1 MRRFGPLLLITFG
14 VVSMLSGFGLWRFQ
28 NVTAHPG
35 PAPLPDRLA
44 GLALASPVYGEEA
57 VGEISRLHS
66 ENFLLSSAAVGIYG
80 QQHPITI
87 WVTGT
92 PVSLLT
98 SRLLE
103 AMKKKIG
110 EGQTPFHTVTERK
123 DRNRTIYELE
133 GMGQKHFYFQ
143 SHNLLV
149 WLAADPDFA
158 ELALEDTLKFY
169 P

>member
-1 MRRFGPLLLITFG
+1 MRRLGPLLLITFG
-14 VVSMLSGFGLWRFQ
+14 VVTMLAGFGLWRFQ

-35 PAPLPDRLA
+35 PATLPDRLA
-44 GLALASPVYGEEA
+44 GLALASSVYGDEA
-57 VGEISRLHS
+57 VREISRLHS
-66 ENFLLSSAAVGIYG
+66 EDFPLSSGAVGMYG
-80 QQHPITI
+80 LQHPITI

-92 PVSLLT
+92 PAALLA
-98 SRLLE
+98 SRLLGE
-103 AMKKKIG
+103 MKMKIG
-110 EGQTPFHTVTERK
+110 EGQTPFHPVTERE
-123 DRNRTIYELE
+123 DRSRTIYELE

-149 WLAADPDFA
+149 WLAADPDLA